1 MLTLSSLQTH
11 LVQAQHVHL
20 NRYRPDSAHIQQ
32 PNVPRKPRVTIPTAK
47 QLDTQHQHRHV
58 KNETFYELPEGTNTD
73 DIEWKCNGLGTQPIM
88 EVPKELQ
95 CLFQNSELYTTQYE
109 GNTGVWYA
117 VLFAL
122 DPEFITRTLGN
133 QERCV
138 KEVKQQ
144 MSIELNDYYQK
155 YKYTQYGYKK
165 SDMDRI
171 LTHTDE
177 YHTTLGHF
185 FTDFMDINVLV
196 LLENKRF
203 HWLGRFDE
211 SRVTTVLYRKGISWF
226 AIAHPDQKT
235 HLWNVHT
242 IKHITQQ
249 LGHDASLDASHQHAN
264 LVMDV
269 DVLAKLKREI
279 KAMKIKELQDR
290 AQSLEL
296 HIRDESGRK
305 KLKSRLQEEV
315 FKQLTGCEE
324 F

>member
-58 KNETFYELPEGTNTD
+58 KKETFYELPEGTNTD

-95 CLFQNSELYTTQYE
+95 CLFQNKELYTTQYE

-138 KEVKQQ
+138 KEVKQR

-211 SRVTTVLYRKGISWF
+211 SRVTTVLYHKGISWF

-249 LGHDASLDASHQHAN
+249 LGHVASLDASHQHAN

-269 DVLAKLKREI
+269 DVLTKLKREI